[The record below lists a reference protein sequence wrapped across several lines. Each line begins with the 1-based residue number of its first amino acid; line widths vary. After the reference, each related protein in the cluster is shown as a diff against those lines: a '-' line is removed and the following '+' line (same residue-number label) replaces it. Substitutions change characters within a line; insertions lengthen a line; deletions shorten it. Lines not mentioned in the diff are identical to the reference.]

1 VRVNEKYK
9 RFIPAI
15 AIFLLVTFG
24 LLQLIPT
31 DKNVAVSTELIPT
44 VVFTQI
50 ASAGTNSSDLVSQIE
65 IRMMDTQSRASGSLS
80 SIEEI
85 PSGVL
90 VSDHVEGQ
98 QLLIS
103 SIAANAVDG
112 LGVGFV
118 AVSVAMDAQRWIGPL
133 LATGAIVDVYE
144 VIGETSTRIAENAVI
159 LNEPTVDESSSN
171 DQTIISLAVPGS
183 SLNQVLVAAN
193 ENRLWLVGVGK

>member
-133 LATGAIVDVYE
+133 LATGTIVDVYE

-159 LNEPTVDESSSN
+159 LNEPTVDESSPN

>member
-1 VRVNEKYK
+1 MRVNEKYK

-118 AVSVAMDAQRWIGPL
+118 AVSVAMDTQRWIGPL
-133 LATGAIVDVYE
+133 LATGTIVDVYE

>member
-1 VRVNEKYK
+1 MRVNEKYK

-31 DKNVAVSTELIPT
+31 HKNVAVSTELIPT

-50 ASAGTNSSDLVSQIE
+50 APAGTNSSDLVSQIE

-133 LATGAIVDVYE
+133 LATGTIVDVYE

>member
-31 DKNVAVSTELIPT
+31 NKNVAVSTELIPT

-50 ASAGTNSSDLVSQIE
+50 APAGTNSSDLVSQIE

-133 LATGAIVDVYE
+133 LATGTIVDVYE

>member
-50 ASAGTNSSDLVSQIE
+50 ASAGTNSSDLLSQIE

>member
-1 VRVNEKYK
+1 MKIDGKYK
-9 RFIPAI
+9 RFIPAV

-31 DKNVAVSTELIPT
+31 DKTEVVSTELTPT
-44 VVFTQI
+44 VVFTQV
-50 ASAGTNSSDLVSQIE
+50 APAGTNSSDLVSQLE
-65 IRMMDTQSRASGSLS
+65 IRMMDSQSRASGSLS
-80 SIEEI
+80 SFDEI

-118 AVSVAMDAQRWIGPL
+118 AISVAMDAQRWVGPL
-133 LATGAIVDVYE
+133 LATGAMVDIYE

-159 LNEPTVDESSSN
+159 LNEPTADDSSAT
-171 DQTIISLAVPGS
+171 DQKIISLAVPGT

>member
-50 ASAGTNSSDLVSQIE
+50 APAGTNSSDLVSQIE
-65 IRMMDTQSRASGSLS
+65 IRMMDMQSRASGSLS

-133 LATGAIVDVYE
+133 LATGTIVDVYE

>member
-1 VRVNEKYK
+1 MRVNEKYK

-133 LATGAIVDVYE
+133 LATGTIVDVYE

>member
-1 VRVNEKYK
+1 MRVNEKYK

-31 DKNVAVSTELIPT
+31 NKNVAVSTELIPT

-50 ASAGTNSSDLVSQIE
+50 APAGTNSSDLVSQIE

-133 LATGAIVDVYE
+133 LATGTIVDVYE